1 MGTPAE
7 QLIAEILTTNQ
18 GDRERT
24 MSNGNTPEHNIK
36 KKDFYRDVL
45 TAIKNEEDI
54 VFITYSAIDRTEEKL
69 IFTLAK
75 ILERHNMVEIFTPVL
90 SCIKELIANATKANA
105 KKILID
111 EGTIINPDD
120 SEEVV
125 KKVREILNKDALL
138 EYGIKAKQK
147 KLSTRIYLK
156 LKANNLLIEVINN
169 LPLGVHELRRMT
181 ERIEQASHYDNIAEF
196 YMENPDP
203 EAEGMGLGISMIVVL
218 LKNINISH
226 KNFILD
232 TDKKSK
238 TYARILIPLSK

>member
-1 MGTPAE
+1 
-7 QLIAEILTTNQ
+7 
-18 GDRERT
+18 
-24 MSNGNTPEHNIK
+24 MSNGKTHDNNIL

-54 VFITYSAIDRTEEKL
+54 VFITYSAIDKTEEKI

-75 ILERHNMVEIFTPVL
+75 ILEKHNMVEIFTPVL

-111 EGTIINPDD
+111 EGTIQDPNNA
-120 SEEVV
+120 EEVV
-125 KKVREILNKDALL
+125 RKVRSILNKDALL

-156 LKANNLLIEVINN
+156 VKINHLLVEVINN
-169 LPLGVHELRRMT
+169 LPLNDHEYKRMN
-181 ERIEQASHYDNIAEF
+181 ERIEQASRYDNIAEF
-196 YMENPDP
+196 YLENPDP
-203 EAEGMGLGISMIVVL
+203 DAEGMGLGISMIVVL
-218 LKNINISH
+218 LKNINISY
-226 KNFILD
+226 KNFMLA